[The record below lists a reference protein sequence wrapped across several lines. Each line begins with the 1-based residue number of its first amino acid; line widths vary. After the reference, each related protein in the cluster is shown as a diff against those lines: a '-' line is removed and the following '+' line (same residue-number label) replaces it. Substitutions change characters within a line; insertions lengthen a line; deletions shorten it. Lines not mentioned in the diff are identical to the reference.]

1 MLHAWYTTVREPR
14 VPLTT
19 TMSKRRKE
27 DAVGGGEGEGSAV
40 APESTAAVYKFG
52 TEWKVAATDS
62 SVGDVFSA
70 TSHKATPRVVVQREA
85 RGKRKS
91 RGENDKSGKG
101 SGKKRKV
108 TQDDEDKGVVRKSSK
123 SDTARNQ
130 VIACLPS
137 SVATLPLTLPR
148 RSLLQSQTCL
158 LLRRSLDSAVHL
170 TAVRFDGLRAFVPTR
185 RTRPHT
191 HTHTRYMH
199 TTRAHT
205 HAHTL
210 SRTWDGVA
218 WESELL
224 DGTPWTDC
232 NIMPAWTHSSC
243 RSVPCLSGICRPR
256 QRRRRSGR
264 CSSSMGRSSR
274 FGFDPSPCRK
284 LMVG

>member
-1 MLHAWYTTVREPR
+1 MVHHSAVTTCPTAI
-14 VPLTT
+14 TT

-52 TEWKVAATDS
+52 TGLKAAATDS

-91 RGENDKSGKG
+91 GGENDKSGKG

-148 RSLLQSQTCL
+148 RSLPSLLLLLQSQTCL

-191 HTHTRYMH
+191 HTHDTCTRPAH
-199 TTRAHT
+199 TRTHT
-205 HAHTL
+205 HAL
-210 SRTWDGVA
+210 
-218 WESELL
+218 
-224 DGTPWTDC
+224 TD
-232 NIMPAWTHSSC
+232 
-243 RSVPCLSGICRPR
+243 
-256 QRRRRSGR
+256 
-264 CSSSMGRSSR
+264 MGW
-274 FGFDPSPCRK
+274 GC
-284 LMVG
+284 VGERAP